1 MNRLPRTLPFLLFG
15 AVIAS
20 QAYALDFPGPNP
32 GIAHARTDAYRL
44 ALDNDILSQEW
55 RIDQGSLQALRIADR
70 LHSAT
75 MELEGSEVFRIVLQ
89 DGTRLDASQFQ
100 IVGKPTV
107 KLLKEFPDAAV
118 LARHFP
124 GRAFALTLASPDGTL
139 QVNWQATLRDSSNAI
154 RQEITLTAMKRE
166 LAIRDIILV
175 EIPPDSVEVSGVVP
189 GSPMVTE
196 NMFFAY
202 EHPNAACSIQ
212 EFEETEAATSG
223 DISTGYPAIDFE
235 KRYARSFLTLDSV
248 LKPKESTTQS
258 SVAGVVPRGQMR
270 RGFLYYLE
278 RERAHPYRPFPHYNS
293 WYDISWANLKFKEED
308 CVKVVES
315 FGGELKKRGVALD
328 SYVWDDGWDDPA
340 TLWRPLK
347 ENFPNGFTPILE
359 TARKY
364 DSALGFWMSP
374 FGGYGQAAAD
384 RYMYGAKQGFEFKNE
399 RFALSG
405 PKYYARFLE
414 TCTEMIRTNGANFF
428 KFDGLTQD
436 IRETEAML
444 RLTQAL
450 RKIKPDLFIS
460 ITTGTW
466 PSPFWL
472 KYGDST
478 WRGGEDMGFSGEG
491 SKREQ
496 WINYRDTIT
505 YRNVVSQAPLYPI
518 NSIMNQGFAHATHGP
533 ASEMGDSDAE
543 IRREI
548 RSLFACGTCLL
559 ELYVTPGKMRPQ
571 NWDDLAEA
579 IFWNRQNSSILVDT
593 HWIGGD
599 PGEGEPYGWAS
610 WTKEKAVLAVRNPR
624 PEPQK
629 FSLELAEQFQL
640 PPDAPRVYILKSP
653 WKSDSRKHALEV
665 HAGSPYSLNL
675 EPFEVVV
682 YEAFPEPESDIPT
695 ESGEKQ

>member
-1 MNRLPRTLPFLLFG
+1 MNHPHRTILFLMLG

-32 GIAHARTDAYRL
+32 GVAHARMDAYRL
-44 ALDNDILSQEW
+44 ALDNDIVSQEW
-55 RIDQGSLQALRIADR
+55 RIDQGSFRALRIADR

-75 MELEGSEVFRIVLQ
+75 LELEGAEAFRIVLQ
-89 DGTRLDASQFQ
+89 DGTCLNASQFQ
-100 IVGKPTV
+100 LVGKPIP

-118 LARHFP
+118 LARHSP
-124 GRAFALTLASPDGTL
+124 GRALALTLVSPDGSL
-139 QVNWQATLRDSSNAI
+139 QVNWQATLRDNSNAI
-154 RQEITLTAMKRE
+154 RQEITLTAAKTE
-166 LAIRDIILV
+166 IPIRDVVLV
-175 EIPPDSVEVSGVVP
+175 EIPPHGVEVSGVVP
-189 GSPMVTE
+189 GSPMVSE

-202 EHPNAACSIQ
+202 EHPNATSSIQ
-212 EFEETEAATSG
+212 EFEEAEE
-223 DISTGYPAIDFE
+223 STAKNNPAVSAAIDF
-235 KRYARSFLTLDSV
+235 KKSHAWSLLTLDYV

-258 SVAGVVPRGQMR
+258 SVVGVVPQGQMR

-308 CVKVVES
+308 CLKVVNL
-315 FGGELKKRGVALD
+315 FGEELNKRNIALD
-328 SYVWDDGWDDPA
+328 SYVWDDGWDNPA

-347 ENFPNGFTPILE
+347 ENFPNGFSTILE
-359 TARKY
+359 TARQY

-374 FGGYGQAAAD
+374 FGGYGQAATD
-384 RYMYGAKQGFEFKNE
+384 RYTYGAEQGFEFKNE

-405 PKYYARFLE
+405 PKYYTRFLE
-414 TCTEMIRTNGANFF
+414 TCTEMIRTNNANFF

-478 WRGGEDMGFSGEG
+478 WRGGDDMGFSGEG

-505 YRNVVSQAPLYPI
+505 YRNVVSQSPLYPI
-518 NSIMNQGFAHATHGP
+518 NSLMNQGFAHATHGP
-533 ASEMGDSDAE
+533 ASEMGDSAAE

-559 ELYVTPGKMRPQ
+559 ELYVTPGKLKPQ
-571 NWDDLAEA
+571 HWDDLAEA
-579 IFWNRQNSSILVDT
+579 IFWNRQNADVLVDT

-610 WTKEKAVLAVRNPR
+610 WTNEKAILAVRNPR
-624 PEPQK
+624 PESQK
-629 FSLELAEQFQL
+629 FTLELAEQFQI

-653 WKSDSRKHALEV
+653 WKSDTQKHALEV
-665 HAGSPYSLNL
+665 PADSPYPLTL

-682 YEAFPEPESDIPT
+682 YEAFPKPESEIPT
-695 ESGEKQ
+695 ESSEKP